1 MRSWKCSYVTYPADL
16 YLVERLECWNWVA
29 RVLETIWRIISKTN
43 RRLELDS
50 IHLLKAGNHVSE
62 WSPPAADE
70 AGSYPPF
77 CFCCW
82 CVQKLLLLF
91 RLLSSHTFLYVA
103 DNENEITRSSA
114 ATRNVI
120 LIHRLAVILIPK
132 RKTAVANAIGQLGKM
147 LIRWFSTKM
156 NE

>member
-1 MRSWKCSYVTYPADL
+1 MFLYETYPADL

-29 RVLETIWRIISKTN
+29 RVLETIWIFKRTGDW
-43 RRLELDS
+43 RERDY

-77 CFCCW
+77 CFCWFVCTAPPSFSSSFLLPS
-82 CVQKLLLLF
+82 CVCSRQWKWNYPF
-91 RLLSSHTFLYVA
+91 VHCCCCYPQRY
-103 DNENEITRSSA
+103 
-114 ATRNVI
+114 I

-132 RKTAVANAIGQLGKM
+132 KQLLQMRLANLEKCWSDDFQPKD
-147 LIRWFSTKM
+147 
-156 NE
+156 E